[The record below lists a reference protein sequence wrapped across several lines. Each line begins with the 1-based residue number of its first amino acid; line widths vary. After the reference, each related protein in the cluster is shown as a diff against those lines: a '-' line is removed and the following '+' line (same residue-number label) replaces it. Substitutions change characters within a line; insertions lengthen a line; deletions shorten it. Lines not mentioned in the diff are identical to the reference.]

1 MQQRRNDGQLL
12 LHAVGVCP
20 DGLRQ
25 ILRQAK
31 GIAILPDAL
40 RPLCGAYAKDVCD
53 KIKVL
58 DACHVLVKLRVVRQI
73 GQAALAFQR
82 VVPHGNAIHINFAGI
97 KLLDAAAAFQGSGLA
112 RAVVP
117 DKGTQLPRADVQ
129 AKVLHGGLAAVGF
142 GQMLY
147 F

>member
-1 MQQRRNDGQLL
+1 MQQRRNNGKLL

-31 GIAILPDAL
+31 SIAVLPDAL
-40 RPLCGAYAKDVCD
+40 RPLCGAYAEDVCD

-58 DACHVLVKLRVVRQI
+58 DAGHILVQLRVVRQI

-82 VVPHGNAIHINFAGI
+82 VLPHGNTVHINFSGI
-97 KLLDAAAAFQGSGLA
+97 KLLDTAAAF
-112 RAVVP
+112 
-117 DKGTQLPRADVQ
+117 
-129 AKVLHGGLAAVGF
+129 
-142 GQMLY
+142 
-147 F
+147 

>member
-1 MQQRRNDGQLL
+1 MQQRRNNGKLL

-31 GIAILPDAL
+31 GIAVLPDAL
-40 RPLCGAYAKDVCD
+40 RSLCSAYAKDIRD

-58 DACHVLVKLRVVRQI
+58 DTGHILVQLRVIRQI

-82 VVPHGNAIHINFAGI
+82 VLPHGNAVHINFSGI
-97 KLLDAAAAFQGSGLA
+97 KLLDTAAAF
-112 RAVVP
+112 
-117 DKGTQLPRADVQ
+117 
-129 AKVLHGGLAAVGF
+129 
-142 GQMLY
+142 
-147 F
+147 